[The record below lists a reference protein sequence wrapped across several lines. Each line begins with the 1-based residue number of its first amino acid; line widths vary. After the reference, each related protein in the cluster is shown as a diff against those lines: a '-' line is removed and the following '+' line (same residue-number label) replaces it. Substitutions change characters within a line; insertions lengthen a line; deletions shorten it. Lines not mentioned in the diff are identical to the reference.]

1 MAFPPGF
8 LDELRARVPIASV
21 VARRVK
27 LVKKGREHTGL
38 CPFHNEKTPSF
49 TVNEDKG
56 FFHCLAGETR
66 VVTWNGTRAIRDLA
80 GGRHVVLTQAGGEA
94 RWVEAEFKG
103 YGVQRLHRIV
113 LGRNGVAKEILAT
126 DGHRWFVRDRAE
138 TVTAQLKPGHRLASV
153 LPPAAVYQPDPA
165 GIRHGVVFGDGFL
178 DSAKGYCIV
187 DLHMDK
193 DELSSWFDGF
203 PVGHY
208 RREGGQPYTQ
218 VRNLPSDLKALPP
231 LDAPAGYLAG
241 FVAGHLATDG
251 HVAKDGTVMLH
262 SIDAAALQWVRDAC
276 ARLGIATLGITTQLR
291 TGYGDRPTPIH
302 RIHILSSSL
311 PEALV
316 LRAESRARLAAARKK
331 FERTRWVVKAVEP
344 TDRVEEV
351 YCAEVPETHCFALD
365 DNILTGNCFG
375 CGAHGDAIG
384 FEMRANHLSFTEAVE
399 KLAAE
404 VGLEVPKATPEERQ
418 REARR
423 AGLHDAMEAACRFF
437 EKQLRSPAG
446 REGLQYLRKRG
457 LADDTIARFRLGWAP
472 GGFAANNNDGREAL
486 KTALMSGEMPES
498 LLIEAGLLKK
508 PDGPGASFDFFRG
521 RVTFPV
527 TDRRGRV
534 VAFGA
539 RTLGDGQPK
548 YLNSPDTPLF
558 HKGSMLYGLAHARQT
573 ARERNLALA
582 VEGYMD
588 VIALHEA
595 GFTYAVAPLGTAL
608 TEAQIEE
615 LWRLADE
622 PILCFD
628 GDAAGQRAM
637 ARAAERALPI
647 LKPGKSLRFAV
658 LPHPEDPDSLIK
670 ARGPA
675 AMQGV
680 LDDAQPLVEVVWAL
694 ATQGRALDTPERRA
708 ALEKEL
714 KDKAFGIADE
724 SVRWQYL
731 GAFRERMKA
740 AFRPPRQAWSPG
752 QGKRF
757 DGRRRPGDPPLR
769 GPDGKLLGS
778 PRVPPPKSDPRG
790 GAERQL
796 LTLLLVHPAL
806 IEGVAERLGEAHFS
820 DSELDKV
827 RRGILKHLDVA
838 RDLDS
843 ESLRSHLRSD
853 GFSRVLDSLLD
864 ANAYKIARPD
874 AAHEAKALWEHIFHL
889 YMRKELQA
897 DIGHAAEALAR
908 EPSEANFSVL
918 AALVTS
924 RAEGTQDDEDPA
936 GAGSSM

>member
-8 LDELRARVPIASV
+8 LEELRTRVPIASV

-27 LVKKGREHTGL
+27 LVKKGREHSGL

-56 FFHCLAGETR
+56 FFH
-66 VVTWNGTRAIRDLA
+66 
-80 GGRHVVLTQAGGEA
+80 
-94 RWVEAEFKG
+94 
-103 YGVQRLHRIV
+103 
-113 LGRNGVAKEILAT
+113 
-126 DGHRWFVRDRAE
+126 
-138 TVTAQLKPGHRLASV
+138 
-153 LPPAAVYQPDPA
+153 
-165 GIRHGVVFGDGFL
+165 
-178 DSAKGYCIV
+178 
-187 DLHMDK
+187 
-193 DELSSWFDGF
+193 
-203 PVGHY
+203 
-208 RREGGQPYTQ
+208 
-218 VRNLPSDLKALPP
+218 
-231 LDAPAGYLAG
+231 
-241 FVAGHLATDG
+241 
-251 HVAKDGTVMLH
+251 
-262 SIDAAALQWVRDAC
+262 
-276 ARLGIATLGITTQLR
+276 
-291 TGYGDRPTPIH
+291 
-302 RIHILSSSL
+302 
-311 PEALV
+311 
-316 LRAESRARLAAARKK
+316 
-331 FERTRWVVKAVEP
+331 
-344 TDRVEEV
+344 
-351 YCAEVPETHCFALD
+351 
-365 DNILTGNCFG
+365 CFG

-423 AGLHDAMEAACRFF
+423 ASLHDAMEAACRFF

-446 REGLQYLRKRG
+446 REGLQYLKSRG

-472 GGFAANNNDGREAL
+472 DSREGL
-486 KTALMSGEMPES
+486 KKVLMSEQVPES

-508 PDGPGASFDFFRG
+508 PDGGGASFDFFRG

-527 TDRRGRV
+527 ADRRGRV

-558 HKGSMLYGLAHARQT
+558 HKGSMLYGLAHARET
-573 ARERNLALA
+573 ARERNLVLA

-622 PILCFD
+622 PLLCFD

-670 ARGPA
+670 SRGPA
-675 AMQGV
+675 AMQAV
-680 LDDAQPLVEVVWAL
+680 LDEARPLFEVTWTL
-694 ATQGRALDTPERRA
+694 ATDGRPMDTPERRA

-731 GAFRERMKA
+731 NAFRDRMKA
-740 AFRPPRQAWSPG
+740 AFRPPRQAWAPSG
-752 QGKRF
+752 GGGRRYEI
-757 DGRRRPGDPPLR
+757 RRRPGDPPLR
-769 GPDGKLLGS
+769 GPDG
-778 PRVPPPKSDPRG
+778 RVVGVAKPPPPAPASVG
-790 GAERQL
+790 QERL
-796 LTLLLVHPAL
+796 LLAILLVHPTL
-806 IEGVAERLGEAHFS
+806 IESVAERLGEAHFS

-853 GFSRVLDSLLD
+853 GYSRVLDSLLD

-889 YMRKELQA
+889 YARKDLQA

-908 EPSEANFSVL
+908 EPSEANWTVQ
-918 AALVTS
+918 AALITS
-924 RAEGTQDDEDPA
+924 RAESLQDDEDPVS
-936 GAGSSM
+936 GSSL